1 MNAKNTAAFEVMNI
15 ALDALD
21 LASEAG
27 LSTHAYRNLMR
38 DIAKEAQRR
47 IRVEARTYRPRRT
60 R

>member
-1 MNAKNTAAFEVMNI
+1 MRRTPVMNVI
-15 ALDALD
+15 LDALD
-21 LASEAG
+21 LADEAG
-27 LSTHAYRNLMR
+27 LSTHAYRSLMR